1 VDDAPAFPKKLP
13 NNPDTDHF
21 VIRWILMA
29 LEQRGLPPI
38 SMMQF
43 VLAREQVLND
53 RPGILAAWD
62 VGLGKT
68 RAAVVSAALQL
79 WYGLARRVV
88 VVTTKTV
95 VPQFLEAFVEMDF
108 AGLLAKMFGAPVLLS
123 DYVQVVTV
131 DDLMKAHGKNKL
143 FSMERDVRAAARK
156 EAVAAFDGT
165 FMVFDESH
173 IYRTPIGNDSG
184 QRTKLCALLRNIAA
198 CPAAFIDTEDPL
210 HRTYARIWAGAK
222 ALLLTATP
230 VFNDP
235 YDIAMQRMLI
245 MGILESMT
253 IEAIKHLLNIQKN
266 PGDRV
271 FLTQKERDARLRGFM
286 RGLITFLREEDLH
299 AFIPVAV
306 PEETIS
312 TTEEEMLVDDDESM
326 DEMDVLLASFES
338 RKRKDPFDESP
349 RKRTAPRD
357 DSSPALPASR
367 DESPREQPQDDGS
380 SDFPAVEVETLEL
393 TMTRECARDYHRQ
406 LDEMIKK
413 HDGRNT
419 FWSNERMLSNMINNL
434 KAAEILKHI
443 LDCISNTSRSFGVY
457 SSFIDAGCEIIK
469 NHLAKNG
476 IPFVVV
482 EGKTSKEDRIDAVR
496 RFNDGEVRV
505 IIFSSA
511 GGVGMNLLRCTD
523 LYTLEPVWTDA
534 AKSQIIGR
542 IRRRRALRHLPKDK
556 RIARV
561 YCMHIKMPD
570 GTRTG
575 DDITAAI
582 AARKQPSIASLTER
596 LRKMCD
602 PIVVNM

>member
-1 VDDAPAFPKKLP
+1 VR
-13 NNPDTDHF
+13 NEG
-21 VIRWILMA
+21 R
-29 LEQRGLPPI
+29 
-38 SMMQF
+38 
-43 VLAREQVLND
+43 
-53 RPGILAAWD
+53 GILAAWD

-143 FSMERDVRAAARK
+143 FSMDRAVRAAARK
-156 EAVAAFDGT
+156 EAVAAFDGA

-173 IYRTPIGNDSG
+173 IYRTPIGNDTG

-198 CPAAFIDTEDPL
+198 CPAAFIDVECPL
-210 HRTYARIWAGAK
+210 YKTHTRIWAGAK
-222 ALLLTATP
+222 TLLLSATP

-245 MGILESMT
+245 MGTLESMT
-253 IEAIKHLLNIQKN
+253 IEAIKHLLDVQKN

-299 AFIPVAV
+299 AFIPVTV
-306 PEETIS
+306 PEET
-312 TTEEEMLVDDDESM
+312 TTEEEMLVDDEPM
-326 DEMDVLLASFES
+326 DEMDVLLASFDS
-338 RKRKDPFDESP
+338 RKRKCPFDESP
-349 RKRTAPRD
+349 RKRAAARD
-357 DSSPALPASR
+357 DSNSALAPALPASR
-367 DESPREQPQDDGS
+367 DEQPQDDGS
-380 SDFPAVEVETLEL
+380 SDFPVVEVETLEL

-406 LDEMIKK
+406 LDQMVEK
-413 HDGRNT
+413 HNGRNT

-443 LDCISNTSRSFGVY
+443 LDHISDTSRSFGVY
-457 SSFIDAGCEIIK
+457 SSFINAGCEIIK
-469 NHLAKNG
+469 NHLAENG

-496 RFNDGEVRV
+496 RFNAGEVRV

-534 AKSQIIGR
+534 DKSQIIGR
-542 IRRRRALRHLPKDK
+542 IRRRGALPHLPKHK

-561 YCMHIKMPD
+561 HCMHIKMPD

-602 PIVVNM
+602 PIVVNMM